1 MICKPEHAELK
12 NRTTDPHSMPDIPNS
27 LASPPTSSDWI
38 FQPGE
43 LRQQLALLGF
53 LPDLI
58 DHLNREAVRIGAS
71 PALRAEYRE
80 AAEPWL
86 TGTQRPPGQ
95 EMQDFDPLIVVA
107 GFPKMLA
114 RHRDLNI
121 PFQVTQATA
130 LDLQRWMAEFR
141 ERTGKW
147 EFQQLGWFFNHV
159 HRDLLEIGRL
169 QYLPAPF
176 GAPFRIYQR
185 TTGDEIFAFPE
196 AGKNCS
202 DAGWFDKGAHV
213 FETTF
218 EETGRIIVGNPVD
231 LETGQISRQTMELVA
246 QDFHLRLAPGMPS
259 WQVHI
264 PSGSGLTPAACA
276 DSLHQAAKLFEK
288 CFPEMNWKAF
298 CCTSWLL
305 DRELGKC
312 LPPDSN
318 IVAFGR
324 RFLPLAKTNATPAQ
338 LFERVFGGNTDWK
351 SFQPRTKLQC
361 AIIGHLANGGKFRET
376 GGVILTRREET
387 AHNLKVA
394 GEDPSV
400 GLV

>member
-1 MICKPEHAELK
+1 
-12 NRTTDPHSMPDIPNS
+12 MPDMPDS

-43 LRQQLALLGF
+43 LRQLLARLGF

-58 DHLNREAVRIGAS
+58 DHLNRETVRIGSSA
-71 PALRAEYRE
+71 ALRVEYRE
-80 AAEPWL
+80 AAEPWFA
-86 TGTQRPPGQ
+86 GTQRLPDQG
-95 EMQDFDPLIVVA
+95 MRDFDALIAVA

-121 PFQVTQATA
+121 PLQVTQATA
-130 LDLQRWMAEFR
+130 LDLQRWMMELR
-141 ERTGKW
+141 GRTGKW

-169 QYLPAPF
+169 QYLPTPF

-185 TTGDEIFAFPE
+185 TTEDEIFVFPE

-202 DAGWFDKGAHV
+202 DTGWFDKGADA

-231 LETGQISRQTMELVA
+231 LETGQIRRRTIELEA
-246 QDFHLRLAPGMPS
+246 QNYHLRLAPGMPS

-264 PSGSGLTPAACA
+264 PSGIGLTPAACA
-276 DSLHQAAKLFEK
+276 DSLWQAEKLFEK
-288 CFPEMNWKAF
+288 CFPGTDWKAF
-298 CCTSWLL
+298 WCISWLL

-312 LPPDSN
+312 LPTDSN

-324 RFLPLAKTNATPAQ
+324 MFLPLAKTNATSAQ
-338 LFERVFGGNTDWK
+338 LFERVFDGNTDWR
-351 SFQPRTKLQC
+351 SFQPRTTLQS
-361 AIIGHLANGGKFRET
+361 AIVGHLANGGEFRDT
-376 GGVILTRREET
+376 GGVILRPRRT
-387 AHNLKVA
+387 SLARSSN
-394 GEDPSV
+394 S
-400 GLV
+400 